1 MEDCIEMRERIV
13 RLEEETSHTIKRL
26 DKVEKDTSA
35 IHDIASSVKVMA
47 TEMKGMSGR
56 LDSMDEKIE
65 SVTDGQ
71 RELSKKVEEVSL
83 APIKEKANN
92 WKKAIAY
99 IGTALGGAV
108 VSYLISLL
116 FPLISK

>member
-1 MEDCIEMRERIV
+1 MDNCMEMRERMV
-13 RLEEETSHTIKRL
+13 RLEEEVNHTTKRL

-71 RELSKKVEEVSL
+71 KELSKKVEEVSL
-83 APIKEKANN
+83 APIREKANN